1 MSEAIS
7 RELPHRQELPY
18 RAILSEKN
26 GKFYF
31 YQPELNLIASGDT
44 VSAAY
49 ENFRDV
55 RLEFLHEIERAG
67 LENELPTPRAR
78 RVRGAPLGERTVTRE
93 MGVFLVKAAIVLVV
107 IALIGAAGM
116 FATER
121 AVSRVTARLDSGGI
135 KSLTGGLQHASLVDF
150 LNNAARHAEAMPAAR
165 KEQLRESVGILAR
178 EAKPIVEALEAPFAT
193 PDGKAAHPIHKP

>member
-1 MSEAIS
+1 MSEAIA

-18 RAILSEKN
+18 RVILSEKN

-44 VSAAY
+44 VAVAY

-78 RVRGAPLGERTVTRE
+78 RVKGTPRDGQPIVRELG
-93 MGVFLVKAAIVLVV
+93 MFIVKTAIVLVIVAV
-107 IALIGAAGM
+107 IGIAGM
-116 FATER
+116 FAAER
-121 AVSRVTARLDSGGI
+121 SVGRLTARLDAGAFKNLFGGV
-135 KSLTGGLQHASLVDF
+135 QHASLVDF
-150 LNNAARHAEAMPAAR
+150 INKAAVHAEAMPPAR

-178 EAKPIVEALEAPFAT
+178 EAKPIVEAIEAPFVT
-193 PDGKAAHPIHKP
+193 PANSARPAHKP